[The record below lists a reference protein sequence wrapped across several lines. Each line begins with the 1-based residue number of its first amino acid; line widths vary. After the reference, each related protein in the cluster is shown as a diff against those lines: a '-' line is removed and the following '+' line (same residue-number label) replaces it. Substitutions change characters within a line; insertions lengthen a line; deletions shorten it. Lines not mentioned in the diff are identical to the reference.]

1 MELSL
6 KCSSLPGKAGAV
18 TAGTPSATRSP
29 LGRGRLSGSRGP
41 SDSREHRPVQ
51 RSDPE
56 TAFVTQASALCPSWP
71 LSVTVTVWGTE
82 KSVRLPHRAIFL
94 PPRQLPPCA
103 GQQEPQ
109 EGSGGLHG
117 TASLLPAWPESTISG
132 CPRAGLPAESL
143 SAEHSGSRGQGKP
156 SWSRPASRSRP
167 PLRAPEGGRSSPG
180 TWELRLLSLL
190 SVLDSGPF
198 NSVYR
203 N

>member
-82 KSVRLPHRAIFL
+82 KSVRLPHRASFL
-94 PPRQLPPCA
+94 PARGSRSLRRGPAGSMAQPPFCQPGRRAPFPDAHGQGSQPRVCPQSTQDHGARESPP
-103 GQQEPQ
+103 GQGQR
-109 EGSGGLHG
+109 HG
-117 TASLLPAWPESTISG
+117 PAH
-132 CPRAGLPAESL
+132 
-143 SAEHSGSRGQGKP
+143 HSG
-156 SWSRPASRSRP
+156 
-167 PLRAPEGGRSSPG
+167 PLKEGAAALGLGNSDCF
-180 TWELRLLSLL
+180 LSLAYWTVAHLIL
-190 SVLDSGPF
+190 STETE
-198 NSVYR
+198 N
-203 N
+203 